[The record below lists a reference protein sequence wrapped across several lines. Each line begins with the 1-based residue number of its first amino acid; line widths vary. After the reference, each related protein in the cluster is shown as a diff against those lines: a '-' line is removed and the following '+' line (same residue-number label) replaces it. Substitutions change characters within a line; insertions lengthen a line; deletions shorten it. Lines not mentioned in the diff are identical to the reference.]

1 MTFRRRCQ
9 KSRQQQATSN
19 VTEMMASL
27 MAFLLRLQSKSHRAR
42 SITAHKAS
50 RMHSKQW
57 LMATGTTTTK
67 IPMEVQRP
75 PTRLHQPPTCRQHPR
90 TLYMRMLPWPTPVG
104 SLNTQQSSTLTI
116 QSRGL
121 GLLMFACPTSS
132 HEQHNDLRLSKYVVI
147 DMQSTIQERERN
159 EYLLF
164 ANYDYMLVA
173 CSLFMSILP
182 IFSKSSI
189 YKQIN
194 I

>member
-1 MTFRRRCQ
+1 MTFCRRRQ

-57 LMATGTTTTK
+57 PMATGTTTTK

-90 TLYMRMLPWPTPVG
+90 TLYMRMLPWATPVG

-116 QSRGL
+116 QCTTDSAAPRGL

-132 HEQHNDLRLSKYVVI
+132 HEQHNDLRLSKSVVI
-147 DMQSTIQERERN
+147 DMQSTIQEREREMN
-159 EYLLF
+159 IYYL
-164 ANYDYMLVA
+164 
-173 CSLFMSILP
+173 
-182 IFSKSSI
+182 
-189 YKQIN
+189 QIM
-194 I
+194 IIC